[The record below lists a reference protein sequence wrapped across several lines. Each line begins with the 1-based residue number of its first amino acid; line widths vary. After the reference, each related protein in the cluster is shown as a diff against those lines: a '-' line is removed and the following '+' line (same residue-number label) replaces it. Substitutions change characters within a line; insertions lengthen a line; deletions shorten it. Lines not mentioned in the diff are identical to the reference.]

1 MVDRRRIRNVVY
13 YDYTP
18 TTIDY
23 DVDLD
28 ALAVARA
35 DIYSP
40 HHAHRLA
47 LVVVATDR
55 ELGSDRAA
63 VEQTIA
69 RARPIL
75 EALIEEHRGVVDAL
89 EADLLWVFNLVGQR
103 TR

>member
-1 MVDRRRIRNVVY
+1 MVDRRRIRNIVY

-28 ALAVARA
+28 AFVVARA

-40 HHAHRLA
+40 HQAQRLA
-47 LVVVATDR
+47 LVVVATER
-55 ELGSDRAA
+55 ELGRDRVT

-75 EALIEEHRGVVDAL
+75 EALIDEHRGVVDAL
-89 EADLLWVFNLVGQR
+89 EAHLLWVFNLAGQR

>member
-1 MVDRRRIRNVVY
+1 MVDRRRVRNVVY

-23 DVDLD
+23 EVDLN
-28 ALAVARA
+28 AFAVARA

-47 LVVVATDR
+47 LVVVATER
-55 ELGSDRAA
+55 ELGADRVT
-63 VEQTIA
+63 VEQAIA
-69 RARPIL
+69 RARPVL
-75 EALIEEHRGVVDAL
+75 EALIDEHRGVVDAL
-89 EADLLWVFNLVGQR
+89 EANLLWVFNLAGQR

>member
-1 MVDRRRIRNVVY
+1 MVDRRRVRNIVF

-23 DVDLD
+23 DFDLN
-28 ALAVARA
+28 AFAVARA
-35 DIYSP
+35 DVYSP
-40 HHAHRLA
+40 HHPHRLA
-47 LVVVATDR
+47 LVVAATER
-55 ELGSDRAA
+55 ELGSDRVT

-75 EALIEEHRGVVDAL
+75 EALIDEHRAFVDGL
-89 EADLLWVFNLVGQR
+89 EANLLWVFNLAGQR